1 MSKRRLGPCIT
12 FFPQPT
18 TLIASRADD
27 GRVNVMTAS
36 WVGLVSKTPPTLGVS
51 LHKGRL
57 TYAQISASGSFTVN
71 LVPVDLAVAADYC
84 GLVSGRDQDKAAV
97 AGLTLVPADLVAAP
111 LVAEAPLNVECRL
124 AGEVELGDYRLL
136 LGEIVQI
143 HALEKAFRAD
153 GTLDA
158 AILDPLVYL
167 GGIREYWSLGERKGV
182 AYKDGKALLK
192 TP

>member
-51 LHKGRL
+51 LHQGRL
-57 TYAQISASGSFTVN
+57 TYAQITASGAFTVN

-84 GLVSGRDQDKAAV
+84 GLVSGRDQDKVAV

-111 LVAEAPLNVECRL
+111 LIAEAPLNVECRL
-124 AGEVELGDYRLL
+124 TGEVELGDYRLL

-143 HALEKAFRAD
+143 HVIEKAVRAD

-158 AILDPLVYL
+158 AILNPLVYL

-182 AYKDGKALLK
+182 AYKDGKALLR
-192 TP
+192 